1 MNKEQQKYQFHI
13 HGMHCKACV
22 LMTESELKEFPYIT
36 DVKASLKSNQV
47 EITGDFGGRLPEDI
61 ASELNGVLAKHGY
74 TPFCRE
80 NREKSKLG
88 RI

>member
-47 EITGDFGGRLPEDI
+47 D
-61 ASELNGVLAKHGY
+61 KH
-74 TPFCRE
+74 E
-80 NREKSKLG
+80 NHK
-88 RI
+88 IM